1 MFLIITFI
9 PLQLLRD
16 QFDYKPILTKKQFI
30 QSGFAEWKIEIVCD
44 ILNCVMKKHKELIG
58 LDKVIL
64 QIDWV
69 LTDEKKNPVFKS
81 NQQQII

>member
-1 MFLIITFI
+1 
-9 PLQLLRD
+9 
-16 QFDYKPILTKKQFI
+16 
-30 QSGFAEWKIEIVCD
+30 
-44 ILNCVMKKHKELIG
+44 LNCVMKKHKELIG

-69 LTDEKKNPVFKS
+69 LTDEKKNLIFKS